1 MPSFGIGINPYKP
14 DNGSVCGN
22 TYPIACMA
30 WYAPGYAPVP
40 LLLKFEGHD
49 GTIETVNGIKVLSS
63 ASKSYDGAGV
73 FEYVCEAV
81 IGGIRYGF
89 KLIFRV
95 MECKW
100 IMVI

>member
-14 DNGSVCGN
+14 DNGSVRGN

-49 GTIETVNGIKVLSS
+49 EVIRTVSGIKVLSS
-63 ASKSYDGAGV
+63 VMKSYDGAGV
-73 FEYVCEAV
+73 FEYKCEAV
-81 IGGIRYGF
+81 FGGIKYQF
-89 KLIFRV
+89 KIIFYIMSCR
-95 MECKW
+95 W
-100 IMVI
+100 IMLI